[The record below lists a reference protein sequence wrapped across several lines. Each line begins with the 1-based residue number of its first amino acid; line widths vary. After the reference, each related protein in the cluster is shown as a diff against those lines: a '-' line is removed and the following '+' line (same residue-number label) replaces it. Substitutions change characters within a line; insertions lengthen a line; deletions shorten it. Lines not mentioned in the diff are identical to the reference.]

1 MTNQVTV
8 LTDLTTR
15 DWHERMDAAIEN
27 SWIEYG
33 KLIAAP
39 KHLRVL
45 HEVNVRHYINQM
57 MQAREAILALPQSR
71 IGEAA

>member
-1 MTNQVTV
+1 MTNVTV

-15 DWHERMDAAIEN
+15 EWCVRYNTAIEN

-39 KHLRVL
+39 KHLRVI
-45 HEVNVRHYINQM
+45 HEVNVRHYIGQM
-57 MQAREAILALPQSR
+57 MQAREAILAFPQSR
-71 IGEAA
+71 IGKAA